1 MISRLPEELKDDPGG
16 RHLGEFARV
25 GPIDLVHL
33 IYRPGPYERESSDY
47 EFSRAS
53 VLERWEAG
61 RRDLRDTLMHPE
73 WLKRA
78 GQATGATQYDLTQH
92 TRVVSKV
99 AQ

>member
-1 MISRLPEELKDDPGG
+1 
-16 RHLGEFARV
+16 
-25 GPIDLVHL
+25 
-33 IYRPGPYERESSDY
+33 
-47 EFSRAS
+47 

-78 GQATGATQYDLTQH
+78 GQAAGATQYDLTQH